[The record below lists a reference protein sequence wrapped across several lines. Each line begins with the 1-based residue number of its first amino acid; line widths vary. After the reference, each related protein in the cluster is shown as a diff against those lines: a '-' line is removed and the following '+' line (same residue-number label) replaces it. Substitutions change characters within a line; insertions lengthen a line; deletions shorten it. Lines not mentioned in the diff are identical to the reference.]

1 MGIGTE
7 VFTMPNCKFKAV
19 CLNPVTDPEKIREIS
34 ERYYNALIFALETT
48 YGERWGSIVM
58 KKMIELHPELEE
70 EFNEKKRQLI
80 EKRKKE

>member
-34 ERYYNALIFALETT
+34 ERYYNGLVFCIRAML
-48 YGERWGSIVM
+48 W
-58 KKMIELHPELEE
+58 
-70 EFNEKKRQLI
+70 
-80 EKRKKE
+80 